1 MAQNAAKPRAES
13 FTAAEQ
19 TLLME
24 LYDDY
29 REIIT
34 KKGNTAPIN
43 KAREAAWKTIADRLN
58 A

>member
-1 MAQNAAKPRAES
+1 MAQNAAKPRAEIFS
-13 FTAAEQ
+13 AAEQ
-19 TLLME
+19 NLLME

-29 REIIT
+29 RDIIT
-34 KKGNTAPIN
+34 KKGNTAQIN